1 MIILNFKNFCSLK
14 GTIKK
19 QAVGQ
24 LSATHLTNKGL
35 ITSKVY
41 KELPQTKKKVTDKFN
56 KNMGRVLTGTTL
68 DDDHSIL
75 FCDRSEQKT
84 IQMF

>member
-1 MIILNFKNFCSLK
+1 MSTKKKKKSVNHKIKKQYLIILNFKNFCSLK

-19 QAVGQ
+19 QAVEGQ

-41 KELPQTKKKVTDKFN
+41 KELP
-56 KNMGRVLTGTTL
+56 
-68 DDDHSIL
+68 
-75 FCDRSEQKT
+75 
-84 IQMF
+84 